1 MSKKLMKKS
10 LALGALMAF
19 VITGSALSAE
29 VEYDGTQTNGSGADL
44 MVKSINYLNF
54 SINMCIGTDNSN
66 VALENWNDVKISGN
80 FGEYDA
86 AIAVNSYSNPIT
98 EEITHGNVDI
108 KNINS
113 LITTEEAKIDNH
125 IIYASVGKVNIEAN
139 ENVILKTDSA
149 ADPAYSDNGFLYAD
163 RGDITITAKNITID
177 APNRTVL
184 GANANTCYA
193 DAVAGN
199 LLLKADNINI
209 TGSGNNQGSSVIRT
223 FVGTGTEAQPVTP
236 NSSIKLEGENVNI
249 EATQGDKIAIM
260 TYGGS
265 VEVGQNEGFKQ
276 ANIVGDIRSSY
287 NEMGLFLKMY
297 QDYYQEAIDAAE
309 TDEEKKALKAELDK
323 FTDEMVENHAD
334 ELAANAKVKVN
345 LGEGGSLTGAI
356 TQDAPL
362 PGTEGTPL
370 AELAET
376 TLGMGEGST
385 WNVTSKSALN
395 NLKSNGG
402 SMNLG
407 DKALEV
413 AIDSLSGESLNVI
426 TDNTDSKVAIGN
438 KDADTAVSVTA
449 GNQLGDSI
457 NDANQNEKLQE
468 LADVVDVA
476 EGGNEK
482 TIKVLANNI
491 RGEITATTDENGQ
504 LKPVQEAVNETNDAV
519 SDMASISY
527 MTWRQE
533 NNDMNKRLGELRDS
547 KGEHGAWARMA
558 RGESKYGAQGVK
570 NQYNYYQVGYDEKLS
585 TDSNW
590 TVGVALTRTEGTSS
604 FRNGSGENNHT
615 GVAVYGS
622 YLGENGSFLDLIA
635 KYSRMDNEYKTV
647 GGVGNAD
654 YETNG
659 YSISAEY
666 GKRFTKDNGLWI
678 EPQIELTYGKVGSA
692 NYMTSNGA
700 NVRQDG
706 MDSLVGRLGF
716 ALGKNIKAGNI
727 YARASY
733 LYDFDGDTDVTYSK
747 AGVSRKFEQD
757 LGGGWWEI
765 GVGSNINLSDA
776 THLYF
781 DIEKTYGGDV
791 ATPWQWNVGVRYSF

>member
-1 MSKKLMKKS
+1 MSKKLMRKS

-19 VITGSALSAE
+19 VITGSALAAE

-184 GANANTCYA
+184 GVDANTCYA

>member
-1 MSKKLMKKS
+1 MRKS

-19 VITGSALSAE
+19 VITGSALAAE

-184 GANANTCYA
+184 GADANTCYA

-716 ALGKNIKAGNI
+716 ALGKNIKAGII